1 MKSHYQTGKSFY
13 RARKAHTATSPYIY
27 SGLFLYTRGR
37 RLVMRQYENSP
48 VSVKPRWRPDK
59 TEFVGFVER
68 EDVKERRRPQTTRDF
83 LLVFLKQS
91 SYVLVVW
98 QRDAV
103 WLKTREFSVTRPNIV
118 TK

>member
-1 MKSHYQTGKSFY
+1 VALANL
-13 RARKAHTATSPYIY
+13 RYINA
-27 SGLFLYTRGR
+27 L
-37 RLVMRQYENSP
+37 NNNNNNN
-48 VSVKPRWRPDK
+48 K

-68 EDVKERRRPQTTRDF
+68 EDVKERRRTQTTRDF
-83 LLVFLKQS
+83 LLVSLKQS

-98 QRDAV
+98 HRDAV